1 VPVFVEAAGLLVEE
15 FLVEET
21 DCVEAGAADHDTG
34 SLNPVGEEEVAGDAA
49 VADAVPAGCAAQGDE
64 AAVVEG
70 GHFGGDEG
78 AVRMCIEIRNL
89 ESQLPTLPNVV
100 VVEEAEELAAGGTD
114 AGVAG
119 GGDSATGLENAAD
132 FTLPADPGG
141 GSVGGTVVDHDD
153 FKVAKALGEHARD
166 GFLQHRSTIQGGDDH
181 RNARTTREGRLG
193 RWLGIHGPGETGG
206 VYLRNFCEQR
216 ADKQPAETLEHAGC
230 QNHGVPACGLAG
242 EGSMGAAP
250 DRGTAGLGRDGKQ
263 ESVRRLL
270 AEGPFGLGSECRRS
284 ARGGHGS
291 QGRLA
296 CSSPSRK

>member
-1 VPVFVEAAGLLVEE
+1 
-15 FLVEET
+15 
-21 DCVEAGAADHDTG
+21 
-34 SLNPVGEEEVAGDAA
+34 
-49 VADAVPAGCAAQGDE
+49 
-64 AAVVEG
+64 
-70 GHFGGDEG
+70 
-78 AVRMCIEIRNL
+78 
-89 ESQLPTLPNVV
+89 
-100 VVEEAEELAAGGTD
+100 
-114 AGVAG
+114 
-119 GGDSATGLENAAD
+119 
-132 FTLPADPGG
+132 
-141 GSVGGTVVDHDD
+141 
-153 FKVAKALGEHARD
+153 
-166 GFLQHRSTIQGGDDH
+166 
-181 RNARTTREGRLG
+181 LG